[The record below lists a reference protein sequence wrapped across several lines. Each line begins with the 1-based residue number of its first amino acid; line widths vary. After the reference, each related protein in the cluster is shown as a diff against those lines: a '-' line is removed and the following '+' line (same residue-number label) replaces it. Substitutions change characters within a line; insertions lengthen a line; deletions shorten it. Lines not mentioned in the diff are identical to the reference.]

1 MRNSTTRFLIA
12 IFLLATST
20 AAFAHPGHNVSGF
33 AAGLMH
39 PFSGLDHLLAMVAVG
54 LWAAQGG
61 GRKNIPF
68 AVSVS
73 HSLLRYTALRA
84 VLMKLL
90 AIPLGRQK
98 TATKWLVIRTNGK
111 FIEPLLQVFSE
122 IPKVWLLPATFMAM
136 LAVGAGVAIQWQSL
150 PLVESGIAASVLALG
165 LLIALSMQLPA
176 SLSVAI
182 TALFGLLHGYA
193 HGLELP
199 QSAAPVEYALGFL
212 AATATLHLSGITLG
226 VATRQRYALL
236 SRFLGS
242 AIAVSG
248 AYLLASA

>member
-1 MRNSTTRFLIA
+1 MRNIVTKSLIT
-12 IFLLATST
+12 IFLLGASS
-20 AAFAHPGHNVSGF
+20 AAFAHPGHNVSGL

-54 LWAAQGG
+54 IWAAQGD
-61 GRKNIPF
+61 GR
-68 AVSVS
+68 
-73 HSLLRYTALRA
+73 
-84 VLMKLL
+84 
-90 AIPLGRQK
+90 
-98 TATKWLVIRTNGK
+98 
-111 FIEPLLQVFSE
+111 
-122 IPKVWLLPATFMAM
+122 KVWLLPATFMVM
-136 LAVGAGVAIQWQSL
+136 LVVGSGIAIQWQLL

-165 LLIALSMQLPA
+165 LLIALSLQLPA

-199 QSAAPVEYALGFL
+199 QSAAPAAYAMGFL
-212 AATATLHLSGITLG
+212 AATAALHLSGIAVG
-226 VATRQRYALL
+226 IATHKRYALL
-236 SRFLGS
+236 SRLLGS

>member
-1 MRNSTTRFLIA
+1 MRNSTRFLTA
-12 IFLLATST
+12 IFLLVASST
-20 AAFAHPGHNVSGF
+20 AFAHPGHNVSGF

-61 GRKNIPF
+61 GRKI
-68 AVSVS
+68 
-73 HSLLRYTALRA
+73 
-84 VLMKLL
+84 
-90 AIPLGRQK
+90 
-98 TATKWLVIRTNGK
+98 
-111 FIEPLLQVFSE
+111 
-122 IPKVWLLPATFMAM
+122 WLLPATFMTM
-136 LAVGAGVAIQWQSL
+136 LAVGAGIATQWLSL

-165 LLIALSMQLPA
+165 LLIALSLQLPA
-176 SLSVAI
+176 ALSVAI

-199 QSAAPVEYALGFL
+199 QSAAPAEYALGFL
-212 AATATLHLSGITLG
+212 AATATLHLSGVTLG
-226 VATRQRYALL
+226 IATRQNYALL
-236 SRFLGS
+236 SRLLGS